1 MRNRRS
7 LSDQVDV
14 VDFLMHFSDRDVVLY
29 VTIHV
34 TNNNL
39 PHDTK
44 KRRKIQNS
52 SFKSFKINN

>member
-14 VDFLMHFSDRDVVLY
+14 VDFLMYFSDRDVVLY

-44 KRRKIQNS
+44 KAENS
-52 SFKSFKINN
+52 KFLL